1 MYEAGGE
8 GKPIENLE
16 KKELVLEE
24 GEIICD
30 RCNGTGDAGDNQFP
44 GAWRSWEPTCNKC
57 WGAGKLNWIENVF
70 GKDCPGAFSG
80 TSGTFGSSS
89 GVSGT
94 SSGIGKSG
102 IPSVH
107 HKFSDPF
114 GSNVTENNFIPTP
127 PPIRTVPNN
136 FIRSPVGPLYNNQ
149 LIKKQSIF
157 DKLSIIWNKLIDRRS
172 NA

>member
-70 GKDCPGAFSG
+70 GKDHPVNISG
-80 TSGTFGSSS
+80 TSGTMGY
-89 GVSGT
+89 SGT
-94 SSGIGKSG
+94 SGT
-102 IPSVH
+102 PTVH

-136 FIRSPVGPLYNNQ
+136 FIRSPVGPLYNDH
-149 LIKKQSIF
+149 LITYKSIF
-157 DKLSIIWNKLIDRRS
+157 DKLSAIWNKLIDRRS